1 MGKSKV
7 PSTPALRLLKTK
19 GVDYVLHTYTYE
31 ARGGTKVSSRE
42 LGVDEH
48 AVIKTLI
55 FEDEHRK
62 PVVVLMHGDLEVS
75 GKALA
80 RFLGVKSIAPA
91 KPEVAE
97 KHSGYRVGGTS
108 PFGLK
113 KPLPVYVEETIF
125 ALPKIWINAGQ
136 RGLLVE
142 IEPAC
147 LENLL
152 QVTRVCV
159 AQGVR

>member
-1 MGKSKV
+1 MCF
-7 PSTPALRLLKTK
+7 TPIPTRLGAHK
-19 GVDYVLHTYTYE
+19 GLI
-31 ARGGTKVSSRE
+31 AE

-62 PVVVLMHGDLEVS
+62 PVVVLMHGDLEVF
-75 GKALA
+75 KALA
-80 RFLGVKSIAPA
+80 RFLGVTIAPA

-97 KHSGYRVGGTS
+97 KHRVPCRRNIAFRLKSPYRFMWKR
-108 PFGLK
+108 PFCVAQDL
-113 KPLPVYVEETIF
+113 
-125 ALPKIWINAGQ
+125 INAGSET
-136 RGLLVE
+136 LVE

-152 QVTRVCV
+152 QVT
-159 AQGVR
+159 A

>member
-80 RFLGVKSIAPA
+80 RFLGVKIHRTGKARSRREAQWVPCRRNIALRS
-91 KPEVAE
+91 E
-97 KHSGYRVGGTS
+97 KSPYRFMWKRPS
-108 PFGLK
+108 LHYLRFGSMRAS
-113 KPLPVYVEETIF
+113 EDS
-125 ALPKIWINAGQ
+125 W
-136 RGLLVE
+136 
-142 IEPAC
+142 
-147 LENLL
+147 
-152 QVTRVCV
+152 
-159 AQGVR
+159 

>member
-19 GVDYVLHTYTYE
+19 ERLCASHLYL
-31 ARGGTKVSSRE
+31 RGSGRQKVSSRE

>member
-1 MGKSKV
+1 
-7 PSTPALRLLKTK
+7 
-19 GVDYVLHTYTYE
+19 
-31 ARGGTKVSSRE
+31 
-42 LGVDEH
+42 
-48 AVIKTLI
+48 
-55 FEDEHRK
+55 
-62 PVVVLMHGDLEVS
+62 MHGDLEVS

>member
-1 MGKSKV
+1 
-7 PSTPALRLLKTK
+7 
-19 GVDYVLHTYTYE
+19 
-31 ARGGTKVSSRE
+31 
-42 LGVDEH
+42 
-48 AVIKTLI
+48 
-55 FEDEHRK
+55 
-62 PVVVLMHGDLEVS
+62 MHGDLEVS

-125 ALPKIWINAGQ
+125 TLPKLWINAGQ

-142 IEPAC
+142 LDPARLDDL
-147 LENLL
+147 LEL
-152 QVTRVCV
+152 TRVRV
-159 AQGVR
+159 AQNVR

>member
-1 MGKSKV
+1 MGKLKV
-7 PSTPALRLLKTK
+7 PSTPALRLLKAK
-19 GVDYVLHTYTYE
+19 GVDYVLHTYAYE

-80 RFLGVKSIAPA
+80 RFLGVKSISPT

-113 KPLPVYVEETIF
+113 KPLPIYAEKTIF
-125 ALPKIWINAGQ
+125 DLPRIWINAGQ

-142 IEPAC
+142 IAPAL
-147 LENLL
+147 LEDLIDL
-152 QVTRVCV
+152 TRVCV
-159 AQGVR
+159 AQS

>member
-7 PSTPALRLLKTK
+7 PSTPALRLLKAR
-19 GVDYVLHTYTYE
+19 GVDYVLHTYAYE

-80 RFLGVKSIAPA
+80 RLLGAKSISPT

-113 KPLPVYVEETIF
+113 KPLSVYVEETIF

-142 IEPAC
+142 LEPAC
-147 LENLL
+147 LDDLL
-152 QVTRVCV
+152 ELTRVRV
-159 AQGVR
+159 AQTVR

>member
-1 MGKSKV
+1 M
-7 PSTPALRLLKTK
+7 
-19 GVDYVLHTYTYE
+19 LHTYTYE

-97 KHSGYRVGGTS
+97 KHSGTVSAEHRLSV
-108 PFGLK
+108 
-113 KPLPVYVEETIF
+113 
-125 ALPKIWINAGQ
+125 
-136 RGLLVE
+136 
-142 IEPAC
+142 
-147 LENLL
+147 
-152 QVTRVCV
+152 
-159 AQGVR
+159 